1 MGVASHAVHSSGGE
15 ENGRGPD
22 WAHCHMGRKRWGV
35 RAAIVGHR
43 WSAAGR
49 SDGGGRRSGEQGIGT
64 GGPIGEKV
72 AHAPAREKRK
82 WAQGREKGVG
92 PAQERITIFLFLF
105 KFQKKSTCFDSKA
118 DFLSS
123 KNFK

>member
-1 MGVASHAVHSSGGE
+1 MPCIARAGRKMEGGPTGHTATWGESGG
-15 ENGRGPD
+15 GG
-22 WAHCHMGRKRWGV
+22 GV

-49 SDGGGRRSGEQGIGT
+49 SGGGGRRSGEQGIGT